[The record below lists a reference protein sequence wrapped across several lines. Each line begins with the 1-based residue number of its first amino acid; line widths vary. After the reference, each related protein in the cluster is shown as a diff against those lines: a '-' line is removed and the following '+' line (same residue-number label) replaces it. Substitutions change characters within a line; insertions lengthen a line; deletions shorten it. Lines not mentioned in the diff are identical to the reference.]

1 MVTGLRDT
9 DRGYKKFLEDLLQ
22 QNTPKISVGI
32 LAAQGAEEHK
42 NAESESGEKLTVLDV
57 AIKNEFGLGVP
68 ARSFIGAWFDLNSET
83 VVKEANILFK
93 LVLEGKYTKWQA
105 FEIIGQR
112 AVGGIQKR
120 IADGIAPANS
130 PLTIALKGSSK
141 PLIDTGQ
148 LRSSITYLVEG
159 VKK

>member
-1 MVTGLRDT
+1 MATGLRDR
-9 DRGYKKFLEDLLQ
+9 DRGYQKLMTELLKEDQ
-22 QNTPKISVGI
+22 PVISVGI
-32 LAAQGAEEHK
+32 LAAKGAEEHK
-42 NAESESGEKLTVLDV
+42 NAEEGGEKLTVLDV

-68 ARSFIGAWFDLNSET
+68 ARSFIGAWFDLNSAK
-83 VVKEANILFK
+83 VVKEAHVLFK
-93 LVLEGKYTKWQA
+93 LVLQGKYEKWQV

-130 PLTIALKGSSK
+130 PRTIALKGSSK